1 MKSWNLIVILI
12 VTIIWMS
19 APVSAGEIHDAVRRG
34 DLEKVKSILA
44 SDESQ
49 LDAVDFIGHTPL
61 TLSAAYARWDL
72 FQFLLEAS
80 ADVNHITRTQATPM
94 HCASQH
100 DRPDMVELLFEN
112 GGAPCLRVKDVFGE
126 YTPMLRAVQRGS
138 KNVIDLLFRK
148 GALPEEETKEG
159 WNALHLAAKCGH
171 RHLYGLLIEKGVSLD
186 AKDKEGKKPMEYDF
200 RRPDAISMDP
210 GMYEEFVGFYTWEG
224 APEDLGVK
232 VFISDGSL
240 ILDDNC
246 LNALYPIAE
255 DTFYCSHD
263 PWQAKFLRNQTG
275 MINRVELTFLR
286 RSVIL
291 NKVE

>member
-1 MKSWNLIVILI
+1 MKSWNLIGILI
-12 VTIIWMS
+12 VTMMWMS
-19 APVSAGEIHDAVRRG
+19 VPVSAGEIHEAVRRG
-34 DLEKVKSILA
+34 DLAEVKSILT
-44 SDESQ
+44 SDKSQ
-49 LDAVDFIGHTPL
+49 LDVEDFLGHTPL
-61 TLSAAYARWDL
+61 TLSAAYAKWDI
-72 FQFLLEAS
+72 FQYLLKVG
-80 ADVNHITRTQATPM
+80 ADVNHITRTNATPM

-112 GGAPCLRVKDVFGE
+112 GGAPCLQVKDVFGE

-138 KNVIDLLFRK
+138 KNVISLLFDK
-148 GALPEEETKEG
+148 GARPDEETKEG

-171 RHLYGLLIEKGVSLD
+171 RHLYDLLIEKGVSLD
-186 AKDKEGKKPMEYDF
+186 AKDKKGKKPMEYDF
-200 RRPDAISMDP
+200 RRPDAVQMDSDL
-210 GMYEEFVGFYTWEG
+210 YEEYVGFFSWEG

-246 LNALYPIAE
+246 LNALYPIAK

-263 PWQAKFLRNQTG
+263 PWQVRFLRNQTG

-286 RSVIL
+286 RSVML